1 MAVEQSGPLPTDKI
15 GCFRE
20 PEENSSESLCH
31 RPHCGQFYSGHEEK
45 PQLFQAVKPMMT
57 Y

>member
-1 MAVEQSGPLPTDKI
+1 MGMAVELSGPLPTDKM

-20 PEENSSESLCH
+20 PEENSRLCR